1 MNTKIEIITG
11 RKGQGKSGL
20 AYHHARLTRFGVAIF
35 DPNAQFS
42 IGRVSD
48 NPAALED
55 SLDSTENVV
64 VYRSTHNVE
73 DDFAAFFECI
83 WRRRELAVVVDEASL
98 LGSPQR
104 IDENLDK
111 LVRLGRTKE
120 LDIFLT
126 AHRPQDMNGI
136 VFSLADSY
144 CFFHTTHPRDLE
156 RIENFTSPECAA
168 RVRELGL
175 HQFLCWSVEAEQF
188 YVVTNP
194 ADWKEEIFP
203 ARETRIS
210 EEVLDNGE

>member
-20 AYHHARLTRFGVAIF
+20 AYHHARLARLGVAIF
-35 DPNAQFS
+35 DPNAQFDL
-42 IGRVSD
+42 GTVSD
-48 NPAALED
+48 NPADFEA
-55 SLDSTENVV
+55 SLDGEGNVV
-64 VYRSTHNVE
+64 VYRSVHNVE

-83 WRRRELAVVVDEASL
+83 FRRRELAVVVDEASL

-111 LVRLGRTKE
+111 LIRLGRTKE
-120 LDIFLT
+120 LDVFLT

-136 VFSLADSY
+136 AFSLADVY

-168 RVRELGL
+168 RVKELAL
-175 HQFLCWSVEAEQF
+175 HHFVCWSVEAEDF
-188 YVVTNP
+188 YVNTNP
-194 ADWKEEIFP
+194 ADWKEEIEP
-203 ARETRIS
+203 ARETQTHQ
-210 EEVLDNGE
+210 EVTSNG

>member
-1 MNTKIEIITG
+1 MNSKIEIITG

-20 AYHHARLTRFGVAIF
+20 AYHHARLSRLGSAIF

-42 IGRVSD
+42 IGIVSD
-48 NPAALED
+48 DPAQFED
-55 SLDSTENVV
+55 SLDGESNVV
-64 VYRSTHNVE
+64 VYRSAGNVE
-73 DDFAAFFECI
+73 EGFAAFFECV

-111 LVRLGRTKE
+111 LIRLGRTKE
-120 LDIFLT
+120 LDVFLT

-136 VFSLADSY
+136 AFSLADSY

-156 RIENFTSPECAA
+156 RIENFTSPECSA
-168 RVRELGL
+168 RVRELGK
-175 HQFLCWSVEAEQF
+175 HHFLCWSVEAEQF
-188 YVVTNP
+188 YEVTNP
-194 ADWKEEIFP
+194 ADWKEEIDP

-210 EEVLDNGE
+210 QEVVHNG